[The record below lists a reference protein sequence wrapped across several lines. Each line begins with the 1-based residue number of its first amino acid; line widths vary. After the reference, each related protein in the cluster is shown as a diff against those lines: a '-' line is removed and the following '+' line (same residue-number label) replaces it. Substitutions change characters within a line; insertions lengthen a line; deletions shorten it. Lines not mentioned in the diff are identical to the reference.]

1 MYLTN
6 PTRTEQGRIC
16 IDYFAEQGVTKV
28 AAIGQDNELG
38 VEAFD
43 AIDTQAPVHG
53 MEIVAK
59 EEVEVLS
66 DAVAPAVLLW
76 QRPADLWSLLLVQT
90 PLRARS
96 ELQLRLSALQSAPV
110 LRVALMGTAGLLP
123 LLWWLDSLAPMA
135 SRFSPL
141 LGAPRLSSLLL
152 SAALLALML
161 WQWLQLWQALW
172 VLSRP
177 PETISQATPLSQG
190 DLEGSRLCLGLPLLL
205 EPLAMEVPAGDGSPA
220 TTAPVVPDSA
230 AVPDSVAIAVEPEQ
244 AAEQSEGS
252 QLDQQ
257 VD

>member
-1 MYLTN
+1 MSPRYEPLLWL
-6 PTRTEQGRIC
+6 QLV
-16 IDYFAEQGVTKV
+16 GVAMLPLEALLV
-28 AAIGQDNELG
+28 LLVLAGNDPGPFPVLERLFCWALG
-38 VEAFD
+38 
-43 AIDTQAPVHG
+43 
-53 MEIVAK
+53 
-59 EEVEVLS
+59 
-66 DAVAPAVLLW
+66 AVAPAVLLW

-110 LRVALMGTAGLLP
+110 LRVALMLGTAGLLP

-177 PETISQATPLSQG
+177 PETISQATPLSQA
-190 DLEGSRLCLGLPLLL
+190 DLEGSRLCLGLPLLLL

-230 AVPDSVAIAVEPEQ
+230 AAPDSAAVAIEPEQ